1 MNCIIVDDEKSSVM
15 LLKNLCTR
23 RGLTVLDSFTD
34 PTEALPAIQAIKP
47 DFVLLDI
54 QMDQMNGLDLAEQL
68 NNTTKIIFCTAYEK
82 FAVKSYEFEAVDYL
96 LKPIAYSRFC
106 IAINRLENLLS
117 LSKKNIVQHIDN
129 DYIFC
134 KLVNS
139 KSIAKIDVN
148 SIDYF
153 LSERNTVHIYTNSGR
168 KTVYSTL
175 IEMEDRLP
183 ASEFIRIHR
192 SYIVPTRRIVQF
204 NVNSVTINCSGTDVI
219 TIKLGDRYRENVMRY
234 IAEHNIEKVI

>member
-1 MNCIIVDDEKSSVM
+1 MNCIIVDDEKSSVA

-54 QMDQMNGLDLAEQL
+54 QMEQMNGLDVAEQL

-117 LSKKNIVQHIDN
+117 LTPKKIVQNIDN

-168 KTVYSTL
+168 RTVYSTL
-175 IEMEDRLP
+175 NEMEDRLP
-183 ASEFIRIHR
+183 ASEFIRIHK
-192 SYIVPTRRIVQF
+192 SYIIPTRRIVQF
-204 NVNSVTINCSGTDVI
+204 NVHSVIVNCTGTEVLQI
-219 TIKLGDRYRENVMRY
+219 TVGDKYKEN
-234 IAEHNIEKVI
+234 IAAYMHSVNLSNI